1 VTSPPQTPALAS
13 AAPRVHAHRSTPGIG
28 LLFVLLWSTGFIGAK
43 LGLPYAEP
51 LTFLALRMACVAALL
66 LAVAMV
72 ARAPWPRGARA
83 WVHVATAGLLV
94 QCGYLGGVFSAI
106 HQGMSAGVVALIV
119 GLQPVLTAIAAAS
132 VFGERTTYRQWA
144 GLVLGLIGVAM
155 VLSNSL
161 NHGTINAPG
170 LALALLALISMTV
183 GTLYQKRFGAT
194 MDFRTGGVIQ
204 YAATGIVLLPL
215 AALTESM
222 HVTWSG
228 QFLFALAWLAL
239 VLSVGAISLL
249 YFLIKRGK
257 ATQVSSLFYLTP
269 PVTAVLAFLFFGET
283 LTPMALVGMAVAV
296 AGVALVR
303 A

>member
-1 VTSPPQTPALAS
+1 VTNPAPSSAVAS
-13 AAPRVHAHRSTPGIG
+13 ALPAVHAGRSAPGIG

-51 LTFLALRMACVAALL
+51 LTFLALRMGCVVTLL
-66 LAVAMV
+66 LAVALV
-72 ARAPWPRGARA
+72 AGAPWPRGARS
-83 WVHVATAGLLV
+83 WVHIAVAGLLV

-119 GLQPVLTAIAAAS
+119 GLQPILTAVAAGPL
-132 VFGERTTYRQWA
+132 FGEHTTSRQWT
-144 GLVLGLIGVAM
+144 GLVLGLIGVTM

-161 NHGTINAPG
+161 DHGAINAPSLV
-170 LALALLALISMTV
+170 LAFVALISITA

-194 MDFRTGGVIQ
+194 MDFRTGAVIQ
-204 YAATGIVLLPL
+204 YATTGAVLLAL

-222 HVTWSG
+222 RVTWSA
-228 QFLFALAWLAL
+228 QFVFALGWLVL

-249 YFLIKRGK
+249 YWLIKRGR

-269 PVTAVLAFLFFGET
+269 PVTALLAYFFFGEI
-283 LTPMALVGMAVAV
+283 LTPTALAGMAVAV
-296 AGVALVR
+296 VGVALVNR
-303 A
+303 

>member
-1 VTSPPQTPALAS
+1 MTNPLRGPALATAGQAVS
-13 AAPRVHAHRSTPGIG
+13 AHRNTPGIG

-51 LTFLALRMACVAALL
+51 LTFLALRMGLVVALL
-66 LAVAMV
+66 LVVAIV

-83 WVHVATAGLLV
+83 WVHITIAGLLV
-94 QCGYLGGVFSAI
+94 QFGYLGGVFSAI
-106 HQGMSAGVVALIV
+106 HQGMSAGVVALVV
-119 GLQPVLTAIAAAS
+119 GLQPILTAVAAAPL
-132 VFGERTTYRQWA
+132 FGERTTSRQWA
-144 GLVLGLIGVAM
+144 GLALGLVGVSL

-161 NHGTINAPG
+161 AHGTVTASG
-170 LALALLALISMTV
+170 LALAVIALVCITAGS
-183 GTLYQKRFGAT
+183 LYQKRFGAA
-194 MDFRTGGVIQ
+194 MDFRTGAVIQ
-204 YAATGIVLLPL
+204 YAATGFVLLVL

-222 HVTWSG
+222 HVTWSA
-228 QFLFALAWLAL
+228 QFVFALAWLAI

-283 LTPMALVGMAVAV
+283 LSPTALAGMVVAV
-296 AGVALVR
+296 IGVALVNR
-303 A
+303 